1 MLVLCKSY
9 VLTNI
14 AECTL
19 LRTHKEQ
26 MKQVLPALRLER
38 SQGADVRVDTKV
50 PLSLA
55 IQQEQSICTLLAWP
69 PGTERWGGG
78 YFGYRRSP

>member
-55 IQQEQSICTLLAWP
+55 IQQ
-69 PGTERWGGG
+69 
-78 YFGYRRSP
+78 